1 MPLAGGPEGMND
13 SLALFSFQV
22 SSNAF
27 PLKGFIS
34 EGPVAR
40 IPKRRGSYM
49 ARQNTK
55 TNEGLLELISDL
67 KAQTRSTGS
76 ALWRDVAQRL
86 EKSRSN
92 WAEPNLSRLERHM
105 PEDAVVLVPGKL
117 LGSGLV
123 SGKRTVAAYNVSSG
137 ARVKIEKAGGRVISI
152 RELMNENPK
161 GTGVHILG

>member
-1 MPLAGGPEGMND
+1 
-13 SLALFSFQV
+13 
-22 SSNAF
+22 
-27 PLKGFIS
+27 
-34 EGPVAR
+34 
-40 IPKRRGSYM
+40 M
-49 ARQNTK
+49 ATQNTK
-55 TNEGLLELISDL
+55 TNEGLLELISYL
-67 KAQTRSTGS
+67 KAQTRSTGA

-105 PEDAVVLVPGKL
+105 SEDVVVLVPGKL

-123 SGKRTVAAYNVSSG
+123 SGKRTVAAYSVSSG
-137 ARVKIEKAGGRVISI
+137 ARVKIEEAGGRVLSI